1 MKVFV
6 SFDMEGIAG
15 IVDWQQCI
23 GDGPAYQLGQHLTL
37 GEVNAAIDGAVQAGA
52 DEVVV
57 NDAYWT
63 MHNLPPHELN
73 GNAAYIAG
81 RHKPLY
87 MMQGLDSSFDACLF
101 VGYHGSISG
110 EPAVLS
116 HTYNPTA
123 ISHVEL
129 NGTRVGESGINAL
142 VARAAGVP
150 VALVSGDR
158 QTAEEAK
165 AFLPGAELV
174 IVKESFTRFAAHNL
188 HPERARQLLREG
200 ARRAVRRAGS
210 LAPPAIDLPARL
222 EVWLQTADMAEM
234 AGQATARP
242 GGRAPAP
249 ARPAGPARPPRSPP
263 AQARS
268 CGRPHHQPRDHAR
281 AGEDAKLPRGQ
292 SGQQPVLPLHVHR
305 DPRSAH
311 QPPPITRCTAPNV
324 RTTRTDL
331 TSRTSVLRRPP

>member
-1 MKVFV
+1 MIAGDPARRSGTTGARRGGAMKVFV

-15 IVDWQQCI
+15 IVDWRQCI

-37 GEVNAAIDGAVQAGA
+37 GEVNAAIDGAVEAGA

-57 NDAYWT
+57 NDAHWT
-63 MHNLPPHELN
+63 MHNLPPHELH
-73 GNAAYIAG
+73 GRAAYVAG

-87 MMQGLDSSFDACLF
+87 MMQGMDSSFDACLF

-110 EPAVLS
+110 EGAVLS
-116 HTYNPTA
+116 HTYNPAA
-123 ISHVEL
+123 ISHAEL

-174 IVKESFTRFAAHNL
+174 VVKESFTRFAAQSL

-200 ARRAVRRAGS
+200 ARRALRRAGS
-210 LAPPAIDLPARL
+210 LAPPAVDLPARL

-234 AGQATARP
+234 ATWVRGVERSGLRSVMIEGDDPLALYRSFVAVVYLTRVAE
-242 GGRAPAP
+242 GR
-249 ARPAGPARPPRSPP
+249 
-263 AQARS
+263 
-268 CGRPHHQPRDHAR
+268 
-281 AGEDAKLPRGQ
+281 
-292 SGQQPVLPLHVHR
+292 
-305 DPRSAH
+305 
-311 QPPPITRCTAPNV
+311 
-324 RTTRTDL
+324 
-331 TSRTSVLRRPP
+331 